1 MLFFGR
7 GFAEKVTVI
16 RTDVKFQ
23 DSAAV
28 FGFTEVA
35 SASRYARLCP
45 QLPASA
51 RDLLPQFLA
60 ESGNPDQAVLQ
71 LEVLL
76 QKYPAEAAAAFAG
89 SALALRSCVLLFG
102 ASHWLGQSLL
112 QNPDLLSLFAR
123 PKGLASAR
131 LSEDLQE
138 QFARFR
144 LRFHELALPVQLA
157 RFKRREYVRIFVR
170 ELLGL
175 ASLSEITEE
184 ISVLSD
190 ALIEQALAHC
200 ENKLRSRYQGWP
212 QLRSSRGRVY
222 PARFTVLALGKLGGN
237 ELNYSSDIDLLYLC
251 DDLGDAG
258 TISILAREFFTRL
271 AQELTAVLATVSAD
285 GQVFRV
291 DLRLRPQGRSGE
303 MVAGCAQALRYYGS
317 ECEDWEL
324 QALLKLR
331 HSAGDESLA
340 REFIQQAQELIYRD
354 QLSLTAI
361 QTAARSLQRIHR
373 GAVRHGA
380 HELDVKIGPGGLRE
394 IEFVVQCLQRVHGG
408 REPWLR
414 SSGTLPALQK
424 LHDKGHIGD
433 AEFRELCETY
443 ALLRAVEH
451 RLQCRQGVASHRL
464 PQSVGEQTALF
475 RSLGKSAVRSSREL
489 KRVMHMADELCA
501 RVLRLGSGE
510 GDEEVTPL
518 SANLGSPGAE
528 QLMRELAARSAP
540 LACALTADVGDTML
554 RNLQRFLAAAATDEE
569 RVRVTLKNVEWI
581 ERALPVFAQSSLV
594 TDLLARHPDDIGAL
608 FGHCVSSVR
617 SSPADRLRVEARRCI
632 LRNAG
637 RSLLEDASVW
647 EILGEHSRCFD
658 SILQQALA
666 ATDVP
671 EGFAV
676 FVVGRLGTCELD
688 AISDVDLVFLRSA
701 ECAAEDAERCALA
714 LVSVLSGY
722 TREGSVIA
730 VDTRMRPH
738 GGEGELVNSTRQLT
752 QYFESEAKSWEML
765 AFNKLRWVAGAKGLE
780 GSVSD
785 ALGKLRS
792 RCAASPVFISKLRA
806 MRKRLEDSVSGESFK
821 TGPGGLYDLDFLL
834 GLLETRASL
843 RAAGK
848 QQPERVA
855 ALVASQMLSPE
866 QGRILLHAVEL
877 FRRADHAVR
886 IMEGRSRRWLPESE
900 ELRLAVE
907 RAAGVAGLSEALRAE
922 MGVVRSIFDSY
933 FSD

>member
-1 MLFFGR
+1 MLFFGQD
-7 GFAEKVTVI
+7 FTEALIVT
-16 RTDVKFQ
+16 RPDVKFQ
-23 DSAAV
+23 ESAAA
-28 FGFTEVA
+28 FAFTEAA
-35 SASRYARLCP
+35 SASRYARLCE
-45 QLPASA
+45 QLPARA
-51 RDLLPQFLA
+51 RPLLPQFLA
-60 ESGNPDQAVLQ
+60 EAGNPDHAVLQ

-76 QKYPAEAAAAFAG
+76 QRHPAEAFSAFAA

-112 QNPDLLSLFAR
+112 HNPDLLPMFAR
-123 PKGLASAR
+123 PSGLASAR

-144 LRFHELALPVQLA
+144 LRFHELALPVLLA

-175 ASLSEITEE
+175 ASLAEITEE

-190 ALIEQALAHC
+190 VLIEQALAHC
-200 ENKLRSRYQGWP
+200 ESELRSRYQGWP

-222 PARFTVLALGKLGGN
+222 PARFTVLALGKLGGK

-258 TISILAREFFTRL
+258 AISIPAREFFTRL
-271 AQELTAVLATVSAD
+271 AQELTAVLATVSAE

-291 DLRLRPQGRSGE
+291 DLRLRPLGSSGE
-303 MVAGCAQALRYYGS
+303 MVAGCAQALRYYRS
-317 ECEDWEL
+317 ECDDWEL

-361 QTAARSLQRIHR
+361 KTAARSLQRIHR

-380 HELDVKIGPGGLRE
+380 HALDVKIGPGGLRE

-408 REPWLR
+408 REHWLR
-414 SSGTLPALQK
+414 SSGTLSALQK

-433 AEFRELCETY
+433 SEFRELCEYY

-464 PQSVGEQTALF
+464 PQSAGEQAALF
-475 RSLGKSAVRSSREL
+475 RSMGESSVRSFCEL
-489 KRVMHMADELCA
+489 QRVMQSADELCA

-510 GDEEVTPL
+510 GDDHVTAL
-518 SANLGSPGAE
+518 SVNLGSPGAE
-528 QLMRELAARSAP
+528 QLKRELAARSAA

-608 FGHCVSSVR
+608 FGRCESGAR
-617 SSPADRLRVEARRCI
+617 SAPADQLRVEARHCI

-637 RSLLEDASVW
+637 RTLLEDASVW

-658 SILQQALA
+658 AILQEALA
-666 ATDVP
+666 AAGAP
-671 EGFAV
+671 EGFAI
-676 FVVGRLGTCELD
+676 FVVGRHGTCELD

-701 ECAAEDAERCALA
+701 ECAAEDAERCALT
-714 LVSVLSGY
+714 LVSLLSGY

-752 QYFESEAKSWEML
+752 QYFESEAESWEML
-765 AFNKLRWVAGAKGLE
+765 AFNKLRWVAGAEELE
-780 GSVSD
+780 RKVCD
-785 ALGKLRS
+785 ALGKLRL
-792 RCAASPVFISKLRA
+792 RCAASPVFVSKLRA

-848 QQPERVA
+848 QQPERLA
-855 ALVASQMLSPE
+855 ALVESQMLSPE
-866 QGRILLHAVEL
+866 QGRVLLHAVEL

-886 IMEGRSRRWLPESE
+886 IMEGRSRRWLPEGE
-900 ELRLAVE
+900 ELRLVVE
-907 RAAGVAGLSEALRAE
+907 RTAGVVALPEALRAE
-922 MGVVRSIFDSY
+922 MRVVRSIFDSY